1 MERSKLLNKKERCE
15 IMKISQNGI
24 NLVKRFEGC
33 RLTAYKPV
41 AAEKYW
47 TIGYGHY
54 GPDVQKGQKI
64 TQGKAEQLLKGDLV
78 RYEDYVRRYVKFDMN
93 QNQFDALVS
102 FCYNCGAGSLQTLVR
117 NRTPETVAQK
127 MLAYNKG
134 AGGVVLA
141 GLTKRRQAERE
152 LFLRPVVAV
161 KVEQE
166 DDEMVEKSK
175 IIVNGKE
182 VPVKR
187 ILKDGT
193 NFIAVRDV
201 GDALGY
207 AVSNKGNVPI
217 LTKR

>member
-1 MERSKLLNKKERCE
+1 
-15 IMKISQNGI
+15 MKISQNGI

-33 RLTAYKPV
+33 RLIAYKPV

-64 TQGKAEQLLKGDLV
+64 TQGKAEQLLKSDLV
-78 RYEDYVRRYVKFDMN
+78 RYENNVMKFNAKYHWN
-93 QNQFDALVS
+93 QNEFDALVS
-102 FCYNCGAGSLQTLVR
+102 F
-117 NRTPETVAQK
+117 
-127 MLAYNKG
+127 AYNTGSMDKLVKNGKRSRVEIAEKILEYNNG
-134 AGGVVLA
+134 ADGEELGGLK
-141 GLTKRRQAERE
+141 KRRQAERE

-161 KVEQE
+161 KVEKE

-193 NFIAVRDV
+193 NYIAVRDV
-201 GDALGY
+201 GGALGY

>member
-1 MERSKLLNKKERCE
+1 
-15 IMKISQNGI
+15 MKISQNGI

-41 AAEKYW
+41 AA
-47 TIGYGHY
+47 
-54 GPDVQKGQKI
+54 
-64 TQGKAEQLLKGDLV
+64 V
-78 RYEDYVRRYVKFDMN
+78 R
-93 QNQFDALVS
+93 
-102 FCYNCGAGSLQTLVR
+102 
-117 NRTPETVAQK
+117 
-127 MLAYNKG
+127 
-134 AGGVVLA
+134 
-141 GLTKRRQAERE
+141 
-152 LFLRPVVAV
+152 
-161 KVEQE
+161 VEQE

-193 NFIAVRDV
+193 NYIAVRDV

>member
-1 MERSKLLNKKERCE
+1 
-15 IMKISQNGI
+15 MKISQNGI
-24 NLVKRFEGC
+24 NLVKQFEGC
-33 RLTAYKPV
+33 RLIAYKPV

-64 TQGKAEQLLKGDLV
+64 TQGKAEQLLKSDLV
-78 RYEDYVRRYVKFDMN
+78 RYENNVMKFNAKYHWN
-93 QNQFDALVS
+93 QNEFDALVS
-102 FCYNCGAGSLQTLVR
+102 FAYNTGSINQLVKNGKR
-117 NRTPETVAQK
+117 SRAEIAEK
-127 MLAYNKG
+127 ILEYNKG
-134 AGGVVLA
+134 ADGEELGGLK
-141 GLTKRRQAERE
+141 KRRQAEQE
-152 LFLRPVVAV
+152 LFLRPVVAA

-182 VPVKR
+182 IPVKR

-193 NFIAVRDV
+193 NYIAVRDV

-207 AVSNKGNVPI
+207 AVSNKGNLPI

>member
-1 MERSKLLNKKERCE
+1 
-15 IMKISQNGI
+15 MKISQNGI

-54 GPDVQKGQKI
+54 GSDVQKGQKI
-64 TQGKAEQLLKGDLV
+64 TQGKAEQLLKSDLV
-78 RYEDYVRRYVKFDMN
+78 RYENNVMKFNAKYHWN
-93 QNQFDALVS
+93 QNEFDALVS
-102 FCYNCGAGSLQTLVR
+102 FAYNTGSMDKLVKNGKR
-117 NRTPETVAQK
+117 SRVEIAEK
-127 MLAYNKG
+127 ILEYNKG
-134 AGGVVLA
+134 ADGEELGGLK
-141 GLTKRRQAERE
+141 KRRQAERE

-161 KVEQE
+161 KVEKE

-193 NFIAVRDV
+193 NYIAVRDV
-201 GDALGY
+201 GGALGY

>member
-1 MERSKLLNKKERCE
+1 
-15 IMKISQNGI
+15 MKISQNGI

-64 TQGKAEQLLKGDLV
+64 TQGKAEQLLKSDLV
-78 RYEDYVRRYVKFDMN
+78 RYENNVMKFNGKYRWN
-93 QNQFDALVS
+93 QNEFDALVS
-102 FCYNCGAGSLQTLVR
+102 FAYNTGSINKLVKNGKR
-117 NRTPETVAQK
+117 SRAEIAEK
-127 MLAYNKG
+127 ILEYNKG
-134 AGGVVLA
+134 ADGEELA
-141 GLTKRRQAERE
+141 GLKKRRQAERE
-152 LFLRPVVAV
+152 LFLRPVAAV

-175 IIVNGKE
+175 IIINDKE

-187 ILKDGT
+187 ILKDGVT
-193 NFIAVRDV
+193 LLLFVMWAKSLIV
-201 GDALGY
+201 
-207 AVSNKGNVPI
+207 K
-217 LTKR
+217 

>member
-1 MERSKLLNKKERCE
+1 
-15 IMKISQNGI
+15 MKISQNGI

-33 RLTAYKPV
+33 RLIAYKPV

-64 TQGKAEQLLKGDLV
+64 TQGKAEQLLKSDLV
-78 RYEDYVRRYVKFDMN
+78 RYENNVMKFNAKYHWN
-93 QNQFDALVS
+93 QNEFDALVS
-102 FCYNCGAGSLQTLVR
+102 FACNTGSMDKLVKNGKR
-117 NRTPETVAQK
+117 SRAEIAEK
-127 MLAYNKG
+127 ILEYNKG
-134 AGGVVLA
+134 ADGEELGGLK
-141 GLTKRRQAERE
+141 KRRQAERE

-161 KVEQE
+161 KVEKE

-193 NFIAVRDV
+193 NYIAVRDV